1 MQLPATA
8 TLAEASALARSAE
21 QALMSGVGE
30 GGARAPLAVDASALA
45 NFDTSILAVLLQ
57 ARRLAQGAGCDFTIS
72 GAPPKLAQ
80 LAQLYGVAELLG
92 LAPAAAPSP
101 VAAAAP
107 SAASGSPGA

>member
-8 TLAEASALARSAE
+8 TLAEASALARHAE

-30 GGARAPLAVDASALA
+30 GGERLPLTIDASLLA
-45 NFDTSILAVLLQ
+45 TFDTSILAVLLQ
-57 ARRLAQGAGCDFTIS
+57 ARRLALGARCGFAIT

-92 LAPAAAPSP
+92 LPPPAASTAPAPT
-101 VAAAAP
+101 
-107 SAASGSPGA
+107 SGSISA